1 MRDVNALNLSQ
12 PYSDQVQTPNEEMT
26 GRPSQ
31 VAGIPTPD
39 YILNGEIPA
48 DRITKGEYKG
58 TNPTLKPTPPAHQP
72 VASSTPPT
80 ASAPSD
86 RDPDTAQENEMSK
99 DWLESTSEVDPKHTL
114 NCGDRVFYIDYHYK
128 KGPRRWRAGIIIQR
142 KQEYYYSHGRRTS
155 HGYDIYDVENCTHVT
170 RTRKDIRKYRPSKM
184 ERLAMEQI
192 NKNLGEIRAEYF
204 KNRDFIGKGFKIPPE
219 FELKGY
225 NDENCYFVNINF
237 RLGTKKYLVI

>member
-58 TNPTLKPTPPAHQP
+58 TNPTLKPTPPANQP
-72 VASSTPPT
+72 VAGSTPPT
-80 ASAPSD
+80 APAPSD

-99 DWLESTSEVDPKHTL
+99 DWFCLLYTSPS
-114 NCGDRVFYIDYHYK
+114 
-128 KGPRRWRAGIIIQR
+128 PR
-142 KQEYYYSHGRRTS
+142 
-155 HGYDIYDVENCTHVT
+155 D
-170 RTRKDIRKYRPSKM
+170 
-184 ERLAMEQI
+184 
-192 NKNLGEIRAEYF
+192 
-204 KNRDFIGKGFKIPPE
+204 
-219 FELKGY
+219 
-225 NDENCYFVNINF
+225 
-237 RLGTKKYLVI
+237 